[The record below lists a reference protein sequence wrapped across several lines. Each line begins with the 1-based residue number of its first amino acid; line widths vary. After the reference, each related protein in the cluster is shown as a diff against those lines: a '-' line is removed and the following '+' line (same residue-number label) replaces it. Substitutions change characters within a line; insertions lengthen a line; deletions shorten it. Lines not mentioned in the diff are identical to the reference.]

1 MIGAEKKTVVL
12 LAYDYS
18 DFRGGYSSRNPD
30 DKRIID

>member
-18 DFRGGYSSRNPD
+18 DFRGSRNPD